1 MTKEMIG
8 LALGVISEKL
18 TPEQKTKVNRA
29 LQHAKQNHLNKIRKQ
44 RSKRK

>member
-18 TPEQKTKVNRA
+18 TPEHITKVNRA
-29 LQHAKQNHLNKIRKQ
+29 LKHVQQKHYAKVRKQ

>member
-18 TPEQKTKVNRA
+18 TPEQTVKVNRSLKHVQQKHYA
-29 LQHAKQNHLNKIRKQ
+29 KIRKQ

>member
-1 MTKEMIG
+1 MTKEFIG

-18 TPEQKTKVNRA
+18 TPEQTVKVNRV
-29 LQHAKQNHLNKIRKQ
+29 LKHVQLKHYAKVRKQ

>member
-8 LALGVISEKL
+8 MALGTVKL
-18 TPEQKTKVNRA
+18 TPEQIAKVNRV
-29 LQHAKQNHLNKIRKQ
+29 LKHVQQKHYAKVRKQ